1 MCRRLAWDRG
11 KGRSA
16 VRRRLLPLAYRSQ
29 RGIAHDSAQSE
40 YRDEMIGDMWRG
52 WAFMQAFS
60 FHGANVWLHEM
71 GIAPFCR
78 HEPALLDATY
88 PANNSY
94 GREIVRSTSR
104 ARFLLL
110 SPYLAIIRT
119 NVLYMVELFSNSL
132 LRRTAFSGR
141 LSWVFP
147 YPHFLVPECIK
158 NATRLHWRGEA

>member
-11 KGRSA
+11 ERPECCAAPFATAGVSLAAGHCARFRPKRAWGRDD
-16 VRRRLLPLAYRSQ
+16 RRHVAWM
-29 RGIAHDSAQSE
+29 GFHA
-40 YRDEMIGDMWRG
+40 G
-52 WAFMQAFS
+52 FS
-60 FHGANVWLHEM
+60 FLGVKAWLHEM
-71 GIAPFCR
+71 SIAPFCG
-78 HEPALLDATY
+78 HEPALLDVTY
-88 PANNSY
+88 PASNSY
-94 GREIVRSTSR
+94 EREIVRSTSR

-147 YPHFLVPECIK
+147 YLHFLVPECIK